1 MRTKGWIFALV
12 ICLPSL
18 CAAQDNRRNVV
29 VPLADGG
36 FVAFKSQTTGL
47 STNASAELAELQNE
61 FSARAFAD
69 DNHVIHRVLLNAKGR
84 YVFGYDLSVQA
95 LASARSFKI
104 SVTPLNPQVES
115 KLLAAAEGKPSHI
128 ATLPRT
134 AEPQTLD
141 DGDSF
146 TLDLLVNEQTG
157 IKIVDFVKVSFDRGS
172 LWNDRPGTVPR
183 DFTLDAVALS
193 LVNYKLSIDGNL
205 VASGK
210 PGTNFGGALVW
221 CYIEGYGRFIFSLVP
236 REGYQFQKA
245 GIITD
250 NMIEFTVGGRRYEWL
265 SSAPILPTG
274 GTWNLWVLHDPD
286 YVPFG
291 SQQVTKQE
299 KGRIEK
305 WDDSIKA
312 VEAKVAKMRTAMPT
326 TFHNKNSQPLEKN
339 NQPAETERATQ
350 QTGNRFR
357 VMVGAGDRMENI
369 WPK

>member
-1 MRTKGWIFALV
+1 MRIRGWLIAIV
-12 ICLPSL
+12 ICVPTL
-18 CAAQDNRRNVV
+18 CAAQDNRRNVI
-29 VPLADGG
+29 VPLSSGG
-36 FVAFKSQTTGL
+36 FVAFKSQTVGL
-47 STNASAELAELQNE
+47 TANAPAGIQELQNE

-69 DNHVIHRVLLNAKGR
+69 EGRVIHRVLLNAKGK
-84 YVFGYDLSVQA
+84 YVFGYDLLVVPLEAAKTFQ
-95 LASARSFKI
+95 I
-104 SVTPLNPQVES
+104 SITPLSRQVERT
-115 KLLAAAEGKPSHI
+115 LLAGPEGQNSHI
-128 ATLPRT
+128 PTLPET

-146 TLDLLVNEQTG
+146 TLDLLVSEQTG
-157 IKIVDFVKVSFDRGS
+157 IKIVDFVKVSFDRGN

-183 DFTLDAVALS
+183 DFTLDAVALT
-193 LVNYKLSIDGNL
+193 LVNYKLSIDGNM
-205 VASGK
+205 VATGK
-210 PGTNFGGALVW
+210 PGTNFAGSIVW

-250 NMIEFTVGGRRYEWL
+250 NLIEFTVQGRHYEWL

-291 SQQVTKQE
+291 SQQVARQE
-299 KGRIEK
+299 KSRLDK
-305 WDDSIKA
+305 WDDSAKA
-312 VEAKVAKMRTAMPT
+312 LEAKIAKMRAGTPT
-326 TFHNKNSQPLEKN
+326 TFHNKN
-339 NQPAETERATQ
+339 NQPPPEPEPISPKA
-350 QTGNRFR
+350 GNRFR

>member
-1 MRTKGWIFALV
+1 MRNKGWMLAVL

-18 CAAQDNRRNVV
+18 CVAQDQRRNVV

-47 STNASAELAELQNE
+47 STNASAGLSELQSE

-69 DNHVIHRVLLNAKGR
+69 ENHVIHRVLLNAKGR
-84 YVFGYDLSVQA
+84 YVFGYDVSVE
-95 LASARSFKI
+95 ARAPAKTFKI
-104 SVTPLNPQVES
+104 FVTPLNPQIES
-115 KLLAAAEGKPSHI
+115 KLLAGAEGQPSHI
-128 ATLPRT
+128 ATLPQT

-157 IKIVDFVKVSFDRGS
+157 IKIVDFVKVSFDRGK

-183 DFTLDAVALS
+183 DFTLDAVALT
-193 LVNYKLSIDGNL
+193 LVNYKLSVDGNL

-210 PGTNFGGALVW
+210 PGTNFAGSIVW

-236 REGYQFQKA
+236 RAGYEFQKA
-245 GIITD
+245 GVITD
-250 NMIEFTVGGRRYEWL
+250 NMIEFTVAGRHYEWL

-291 SQQVTKQE
+291 TQQVAIQE
-299 KGRIEK
+299 KGKLDK
-305 WDDSIKA
+305 WEDSIKA
-312 VEAKVAKMRTAMPT
+312 AEAKLAKMRTPSPT
-326 TFHNKNSQPLEKN
+326 TFHNKNIPRTVQ
-339 NQPAETERATQ
+339 ERPVQEPTTPKAV
-350 QTGNRFR
+350 NRFR

-369 WPK
+369 WPR